1 MAKPRAKAK
10 EINMKK
16 LILAGASPRGMSY
29 LLRAA
34 RVAAWLNGRDMV
46 VPEDL
51 REVVDFTQACIAWTP
66 AQRFDYGLETV
77 LAGLEWRLSRA

>member
-1 MAKPRAKAK
+1 MADLEEIGGTTVPR
-10 EINMKK
+10 ED
-16 LILAGASPRGMSY
+16 L
-29 LLRAA
+29 
-34 RVAAWLNGRDMV
+34 
-46 VPEDL
+46 PEDL